1 MVDFEKVAG
10 FLRDKRE
17 KVLASAGESMAR
29 AHLPHYPYPDQPT
42 AMERLEALYALV
54 VGCAADHNLTPI
66 TAYARRIAHERHA
79 AGIQLSEVQTAI
91 NVLEEAIWRT
101 VLSEVPPAQQG
112 EALGVVG
119 TILGAV
125 KDRLACAYVTLAT
138 HHATDTLDFGDLFHG
153 VDEGHEEPDT
163 DA

>member
-1 MVDFEKVAG
+1 MVDFVKVSG
-10 FLRDKRE
+10 FLRDRRE
-17 KVLASAGESMAR
+17 KVLTSAGESMAR
-29 AHLPHYPYPDQPT
+29 AHLPHYPHPEETT
-42 AMERLEALYALV
+42 AMDRLEVLYDLV
-54 VGCAADHNLTPI
+54 ASCAADHNLTPI
-66 TAYARRIAHERHA
+66 AAYAHRIAHERHA

-125 KDRLACAYVTLAT
+125 KDKLACAYVTLAT
-138 HHATDTLDFGDLFHG
+138 HHATDTLDFGDLFQG
-153 VDEGHEEPDT
+153 VDEGHVEPDT
-163 DA
+163 DP